1 MSLLS
6 LALVFAFADPCPAST
21 QVTGEITS
29 DASPSLTSVLVQC
42 ACLPGPE
49 LLHPD
54 SDGHFSL
61 YRAPAG
67 TYRFSLLGQDERE
80 LDATTIVV
88 SAGEPPDLV
97 WLDSRGEA
105 HRARK
110 LTEFRN
116 RRSPQRTA
124 PSKIIAKAERVRAR
138 PVQPPHGERARQSP
152 EETIGL
158 VFVGAGAALLTPAL
172 FSIALGGDWLTTSL
186 LGVPGAGL
194 AAAGAAVYA
203 SGRRRRLVRVNVSPG
218 GVAGQF

>member
-6 LALVFAFADPCPAST
+6 LAFVFAFADPCPAST

-29 DASPSLTSVLVQC
+29 DASPTLTSVLVQC

-80 LDATTIVV
+80 LDATTLVV
-88 SAGEPPDLV
+88 SPADERPGLV
-97 WLDSRGEA
+97 WLDSRGKA
-105 HRARK
+105 YRARK
-110 LTEFRN
+110 LNEFRS
-116 RRSPQRTA
+116 RKSPERTP
-124 PSKIIAKAERVRAR
+124 PSEIIAKAERLRAQG
-138 PVQPPHGERARQSP
+138 QPARAERARQSP

-158 VFVGAGAALLTPAL
+158 VFLGTGAALLTPAL
-172 FSIALGGDWLTTSL
+172 FSIALGGDWLTTAL
-186 LGVPGAGL
+186 LGVPGIGL
-194 AAAGAAVYA
+194 AAAGTAVYA
-203 SGRRRRLVRVNVSPG
+203 SGRRRRLLRLNVAPS